1 MKKIVN
7 FLKLIAPL
15 LLIVNLTFGQD
26 TKSISAQDT
35 TTKKCKLKYP
45 SAARK
50 NGIQGTVEIKVVF
63 DSKCA
68 IKEYKVIK
76 SLGYGC
82 DEAAIDCLINVQEK
96 IKKEKQSKC
105 EDGFEA
111 VFPFNFKLD

>member
-1 MKKIVN
+1 MIH
-7 FLKLIAPL
+7 LPKLILIL
-15 LLIVNLTFGQD
+15 LFIVNLAFGQN
-26 TKSISAQDT
+26 TSTVVSQDT
-35 TTKKCKLKYP
+35 TIKKCKLKYP

-50 NGIQGTVEIKVVF
+50 NRIQGTVEIKVVF
-63 DSKCA
+63 DSGCS

-96 IKKEKQSKC
+96 TKKEKKSKC

-111 VFPFNFKLD
+111 VFPFNFKLE